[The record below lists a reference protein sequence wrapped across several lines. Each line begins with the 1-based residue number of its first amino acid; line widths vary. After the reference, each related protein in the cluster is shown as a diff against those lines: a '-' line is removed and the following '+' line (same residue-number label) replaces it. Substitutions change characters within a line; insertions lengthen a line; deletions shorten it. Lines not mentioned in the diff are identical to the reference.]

1 MSTLIKSFSQFVN
14 ENVNNQRVFE
24 AEGKKPSEME
34 IRKSV
39 FDMVAY
45 PTTKESY
52 SKLLSTMTGKD
63 IVGSGSSFSLI
74 RDFIVG
80 LSNEAVEY
88 VQAITGQSEN
98 MEKGLLVINV
108 RPKNVDGKKEEVQ
121 QFNGQITINTRNQD
135 ISNVKSIFEIPVD
148 VIGNQYKD
156 SNVKLTDALLLSVII
171 SADGKTYIK
180 SSSGNPIRYK
190 DFVED
195 STKLNKGDKKDQS
208 LVSVFFDKKGEV
220 VGRVN
225 KSVENK
231 HSLASE
237 VLASVPTEQKMQV
250 INSYSPI
257 VKSTLQEGIANFKSK
272 ESKEVP
278 DNVAPKP
285 NVKDG
290 EVKTPVKESRNFS
303 TRNWKN
309 FPKLNEAK
317 SCKGKVVKFLKD
329 NDCVVDYEAGTC
341 KEGTKTMKIEKALLK
356 FKAPESLIK
365 SYTTECTKEVNE
377 ALRLRRMR

>member
-1 MSTLIKSFSQFVN
+1 MTNKIKSFSEFVN
-14 ENVNNQRVFE
+14 ENINTKRVFE
-24 AEGKKPSEME
+24 AEEKVSEKD
-34 IRKSV
+34 IQSGI
-39 FDMVAY
+39 FTMVAY
-45 PTTKESY
+45 PTTKEKY

-63 IVGSGSSFSLI
+63 VVTSGKAFSLI

-80 LSNEAVEY
+80 MSNEAIEY
-88 VQAITGQSEN
+88 SQAVTGQEEN
-98 MEKGLLVINV
+98 MKKGIL
-108 RPKNVDGKKEEVQ
+108 
-121 QFNGQITINTRNQD
+121 TINARPLIVSKNKVDNKELSGRIIIDTTKDLESLKN
-135 ISNVKSIFEIPVD
+135 ILEMMVKVIAKNNTSGYDVSLKDAMILPSIQKE
-148 VIGNQYKD
+148 G
-156 SNVKLTDALLLSVII
+156 SLTIYYNGDNAV
-171 SADGKTYIK
+171 T
-180 SSSGNPIRYK
+180 YK
-190 DFVED
+190 DFTDGSIILGKKKTDYTGVIAALFDTTGKVVE
-195 STKLNKGDKKDQS
+195 
-208 LVSVFFDKKGEV
+208 
-220 VGRVN
+220 RVN
-225 KSVENK
+225 KSASNNVKATEEMLAKVETK
-231 HSLASE
+231 
-237 VLASVPTEQKMQV
+237 VKMGIV
-250 INSYSPI
+250 DSYSPI

-365 SYTTECTKEVNE
+365 SYTQECTKEVNE
-377 ALRLRRMR
+377 ALRLRRNR